1 MVRGNL
7 GDVRAKAFAVLVGL
21 NYKHTIVALAVMF
34 SGAAAVTL
42 WHFSNLSSR
51 LVEAGALQGTALYAE
66 SVKELRVFYNT
77 QVVERVRENGIEV
90 THDYQTKPGAIPI
103 PATFTIE
110 FGKHI
115 SKHIPTMRLRMYS
128 DYPFPFRKEGSPLDD
143 FQREALHQLRQQP
156 NKPYYRFEDYQ
167 GLPSLRYAT
176 AVTMGAGC
184 VACHNRH
191 PASPKTDW
199 KLGDVRGVQEIVRPL
214 DELTARTQ
222 AGLHGTFLLLATMG
236 CVGLGGFALVFG
248 KLHRN
253 SVQLREQVAALA
265 AAQRRLRS
273 IYDVNSA
280 INSTLDLRSVLDLL
294 MENVLIFFPG
304 MAVQIWL
311 VNLESGKPER
321 AACRNIDETEW
332 KTRRLTKTP
341 DLVEEA
347 LIKKAPVYARNVET
361 DPRVL
366 DPEFYRRQGVVSYLG
381 VPMIAKG
388 ETVGHLVLLA
398 REQCSFGDQE
408 VEFFS
413 TLAGHAAAAIH
424 NSQLFEEGTR
434 RQAELERSNTE
445 LQQFAYVA
453 SHDLQEPLRMITG
466 YTNLLSRRYKGKLD
480 DDADEFIAFAVDG
493 ANRMRVLINDLLT
506 YSRVGT
512 QGKNFAPMDCELILG
527 QTLAG
532 LQVAIQECAARVTHD
547 PLPVVNGDDIQL
559 GQLFQNLI
567 GNALKYH
574 NGNAPTVH
582 IGCQRRDND
591 WLISISDNGIGIDPR
606 FAAKIFV
613 IFQRLHNR
621 EQYPGTGIGLAL
633 CKRIV
638 DRHGGKIWVDSE
650 PGKGSTFYFTL
661 PA

>member
-1 MVRGNL
+1 
-7 GDVRAKAFAVLVGL
+7 
-21 NYKHTIVALAVMF
+21 
-34 SGAAAVTL
+34 
-42 WHFSNLSSR
+42 
-51 LVEAGALQGTALYAE
+51 
-66 SVKELRVFYNT
+66 
-77 QVVERVRENGIEV
+77 
-90 THDYQTKPGAIPI
+90 
-103 PATFTIE
+103 
-110 FGKHI
+110 
-115 SKHIPTMRLRMYS
+115 
-128 DYPFPFRKEGSPLDD
+128 
-143 FQREALHQLRQQP
+143 
-156 NKPYYRFEDYQ
+156 
-167 GLPSLRYAT
+167 
-176 AVTMGAGC
+176 
-184 VACHNRH
+184 
-191 PASPKTDW
+191 
-199 KLGDVRGVQEIVRPL
+199 
-214 DELTARTQ
+214 
-222 AGLHGTFLLLATMG
+222 
-236 CVGLGGFALVFG
+236 
-248 KLHRN
+248 
-253 SVQLREQVAALA
+253 VQLREQVAALA